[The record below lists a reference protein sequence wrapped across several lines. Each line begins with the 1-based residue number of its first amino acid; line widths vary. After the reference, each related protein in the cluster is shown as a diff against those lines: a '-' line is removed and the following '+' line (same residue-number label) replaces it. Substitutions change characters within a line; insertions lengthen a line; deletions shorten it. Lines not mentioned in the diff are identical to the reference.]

1 MPWLPLIWSE
11 RRINGELTSKL
22 TYYRQ
27 IGLEKNLWK
36 KFLSSVVLVFEHVR
50 RPAKSQAALNANSQF
65 RKLSQ
70 MRHDDIS

>member
-27 IGLEKNLWK
+27 ISLEKNLWK
-36 KFLSSVVLVFEHVR
+36 KFLSSVALVFEHVR
-50 RPAKSQAALNANSQF
+50 QPAKSQAALNANSQF
-65 RKLSQ
+65 RRLSQ